1 MLLCADKWYG
11 VKMQNGRVVEL
22 DLNRNGLKGAF
33 PDDLGQLTALVKL
46 RLSHNLCITGELSSC

>member
-22 DLNRNGLKGAF
+22 DLHGNGLKGAV
-33 PDDLGQLTALVKL
+33 PDDIGQLTALIKL
-46 RLSHNLCITGELSSC
+46 LLLSNSGITGEPSSC